1 MSQQHDA
8 GSQLPHSASISPL
21 EAVLPYFRRYW
32 SVSTIARLFFTFLMT
47 STFVIGS
54 WAASTTHAQAATAS
68 AVHPAIVQTHASRLA
83 PAAPLMMSSSG
94 TLDGNGETGF
104 YTYFGK
110 GVNDHLKVEVNVGN
124 GNLVVHASDL
134 HIQGT
139 KLDLSIERFYNAQ
152 SSSTRVTDLA
162 PHWSLSTGADVF
174 LQFNGDGS
182 ITFFGPSGG
191 TALFNPTGT
200 GSFFDPLG
208 LNATLT
214 KPGSSYQLTFHKNG
228 EVLLFDS
235 SGRLTND
242 KEKNGDQISF
252 SYNGSTHQL
261 TSLTDTQGRITTF
274 SYNGSGELSTIT
286 DPSGRKVQYAYDGSG
301 NLSRSTDM
309 AGQITSYTYAAGSAT
324 LVKITDPAN
333 HVIQIA
339 YNGNQVATLTDAT
352 GAQTSFAYSSG
363 QSVVTDAR
371 GNKTTYQVD
380 STSRVTQATDA
391 LGRNRS
397 VQYSPNDDV
406 TMLMDELGN
415 TSQFQFDANSN
426 ITSTTEATGAK
437 SSFTYQ
443 DGTHAF
449 YPTGSTDAQG
459 SSLAYTYDSPG
470 NITSAKNVTS
480 GGAGETTTSTYN
492 SNGTIASM
500 TDGNGNKSTY
510 SYDNVGNL
518 VKITPPSPLGAT
530 TLHQDA
536 LSRTTSLTDGDG
548 NTTSYT
554 YDALDRITKITYAD
568 SSTISYVRDASG
580 NVTSFT
586 DNTGTTTF
594 HYDAANRLTQK
605 VIPNSATLTYTYDVV
620 GNALSF
626 TDASGTV
633 SYSYNTVNLITSLT
647 DPSGAKTTYGYDNK
661 NQRTSVNYP
670 NGVVMSLTY
679 DSAGHETSII
689 ARHGSTTLSGYNY
702 TYGTTDLRQNMTD
715 QVTGLV
721 STYHYDSMNRLT
733 LDAVTQGSTQVNDFQ
748 YNYDKAGNRTSQTI
762 NGSQTSY
769 SYNAANELTQ
779 QGSLNYSYDGNG
791 NLTQLKIGAQISAA
805 YSYNVKN
812 QMVSFQKG
820 TTKNI
825 DLTYTGPDQTER
837 VSFRF
842 TTFVNAPFGVSSQND
857 PSSGT
862 TYFTRESNGNLVS
875 ERTSAGTF
883 YYLFDGLGSVVGLTD
898 SNGNLV
904 GNERYVYDPYGNI
917 INTVNSPQMQSNP
930 WRFGSGYTDGFTGL
944 TKFGIRYDDT
954 STGRWTQ
961 HTPIGGSL
969 AETIKANPYV
979 YVGNNPVNITDP
991 SGRCGTFGGI
1001 TFNHYWWGDE
1011 WFLPSC
1017 AAQAAAIGV
1026 AVIPIIGTI
1035 GTAAIGFAILRSC
1048 NGSIYIDQP
1057 LGVGILGA
1065 YPRSAC

>member
-1 MSQQHDA
+1 MGD
-8 GSQLPHSASISPL
+8 
-21 EAVLPYFRRYW
+21 
-32 SVSTIARLFFTFLMT
+32 
-47 STFVIGS
+47 
-54 WAASTTHAQAATAS
+54 
-68 AVHPAIVQTHASRLA
+68 LA
-83 PAAPLMMSSSG
+83 PACRNPVDGSLQDEQQTS
-94 TLDGNGETGF
+94 LDGLLAR
-104 YTYFGK
+104 
-110 GVNDHLKVEVNVGN
+110 DP
-124 GNLVVHASDL
+124 VHTSE
-134 HIQGT
+134 HSWQ
-139 KLDLSIERFYNAQ
+139 LS
-152 SSSTRVTDLA
+152 
-162 PHWSLSTGADVF
+162 
-174 LQFNGDGS
+174 
-182 ITFFGPSGG
+182 
-191 TALFNPTGT
+191 
-200 GSFFDPLG
+200 
-208 LNATLT
+208 
-214 KPGSSYQLTFHKNG
+214 
-228 EVLLFDS
+228 
-235 SGRLTND
+235 
-242 KEKNGDQISF
+242 QISF

-274 SYNGSGELSTIT
+274 SYNGSGKLSTIT

-301 NLSRSTDM
+301 NLSSSTDM
-309 AGQITSYTYAAGSAT
+309 AGQITRYTYAAGTST

-352 GAQTSFAYSSG
+352 GAQTSFASSSG

-391 LGRNRS
+391 LGHARS

-443 DGTHAF
+443 DGSHAF

-500 TDGNGNKSTY
+500 TDGNGSTSSY
-510 SYDNVGNL
+510 SYDSVGNL
-518 VKITPPSPLGAT
+518 IKITPPSPLGTT
-530 TLHQDA
+530 TLQHDS
-536 LSRTTSLTDGDG
+536 LSRTTSLTDGNG
-548 NTTSYT
+548 QTTSYT
-554 YDALDRITKITYAD
+554 YDALDRITKVTYAD
-568 SSTISYVRDASG
+568 STTISYVRDASG

-721 STYHYDSMNRLT
+721 STYHYDRLNRLT
-733 LDAVTQGSTQVNDFQ
+733 QDVVDQGSTQVNNFQ
-748 YNYDKAGNRTSQTI
+748 YSYDKIGNRTLQAI
-762 NGSQTSY
+762 NGAQTSY

-779 QGSLNYSYDGNG
+779 VTVGIHATTYGYDGNG
-791 NLTQLKIGAQISAA
+791 NLMSTTPPGPHPSEGATT
-805 YSYNVKN
+805 YTYNVKN
-812 QMVSFQKG
+812 QMVRASIG
-820 TTKNI
+820 ANTKI
-825 DLTYTGPDQTER
+825 VDDYAYTGPDQTER
-837 VSFRF
+837 IAVNN
-842 TTFVNAPFGVSSQND
+842 TTFVNAPFGISSQ
-857 PSSGT
+857 T
-862 TYFTRESNGNLVS
+862 TNSATTFFTRESNGRLVS
-875 ERTSAGTF
+875 ERTSSGTF

-917 INTVNSPQMQSNP
+917 ISTVNSPQMQGNP
-930 WRFGSGYTDGFTGL
+930 WRFASGYTDGFTGL
-944 TKFGIRYDDT
+944 TKFGIRYDNT
-954 STGRWTQ
+954 SLGRWTQ

-979 YVGNNPVNITDP
+979 CTGDNPVNVVDP
-991 SGRCGTFGGI
+991 SGAFT
-1001 TFNHYWWGDE
+1001 WG
-1011 WFLPSC
+1011 C
-1017 AAQAAAIGV
+1017 ALLGAAAFLGSLAGLGV
-1026 AVIPIIGTI
+1026 SGSGNILLGIAKIIASGADIAKLLLTVGIKIAEDSIPFWGWAALAVQAVFSVGTTI
-1035 GTAAIGFAILRSC
+1035 GALLAAHCI
-1048 NGSIYIDQP
+1048 
-1057 LGVGILGA
+1057 
-1065 YPRSAC
+1065 